1 MTRKQKITYGA
12 VIAGVG
18 TLFLAVRSI
27 SRKRTF
33 KQLKEAIGFVGGGL
47 NEFDNYFDPNYYK
60 NYTNGEYWLKDN
72 GVILDW
78 VNKLYDEGF
87 SSYNDDEEVIYGVYR
102 QIPDGVALSQVAA
115 QYANKGYGD
124 LKEQT
129 MSLDKDEVQ
138 KISQILKQKPPYR
151 RV

>member
-1 MTRKQKITYGA
+1 MTRKQNIIYGA

-18 TLFLAVRSI
+18 TLFLVVRSI

-33 KQLKEAIGFVGGGL
+33 KQLKEAIGFVSGGL